1 MANPQLR
8 TLQKVFGGVGAA
20 LFVMALL
27 VAAHTVYFIRSAVH
41 AQGEVIDL
49 LHVESDDDGDGTWKP
64 RVRFRT
70 AAGETIDFESSTSSN
85 PPSYEVGEA
94 VRVLH
99 APGNPRNARIDS
111 FFSLWGMP
119 IVFGAIGTAFLV
131 VVLVLAI
138 AAAATPA
145 QPTRRGR
152 RRPR

>member
-8 TLQKVFGGVGAA
+8 TLQKVFGGIAA
-20 LFVMALL
+20 SLFAVALL
-27 VAAHTVYFIRSAVH
+27 VAAHTVYFMRSAVH
-41 AQGEVIDL
+41 AQGEVIEL

-99 APGNPRNARIDS
+99 APGDPRNARIDS
-111 FFSLWGMP
+111 FFSLWGMS
-119 IVFGAIGTAFLV
+119 IVFGAIGMAFLV

-138 AAAATPA
+138 VVVATPA